1 MNGLILDS
9 LDPTYNLALEQH
21 LFDNLTPD
29 MPGWFLLWHN
39 GPSIIVGRH
48 QNTVQEVNQELV
60 QRFDLPVV
68 RRMTGG
74 GAVYHDAGNLNF
86 SFLQPHIA
94 AHTSAGS
101 GPLDFGV
108 FLRPIV
114 EALADLGFRAEFSS
128 RNDLIVGGRKV
139 SGSAQLR
146 RPHGVLHHGTLLVD
160 LDMDM
165 LSAVLTGAPDKYL
178 SKGISSIRSRVAN
191 LSEFLPGGD
200 AMARIKAALM
210 QRCASAVSELPASAV
225 TAATALAEARYRT
238 WDWNY
243 GNSPLFTASWRER
256 FAWGAVEC
264 CLEVRKGRIASC
276 RIFGDFFSQ
285 REGAELESLLC
296 GVRYDGEAVRA
307 ALADLSGEAWDSF
320 FAGCDAAQMRAFFCR
335 C

>member
-1 MNGLILDS
+1 MNGLLLDT
-9 LDPTYNLALEQH
+9 LDPAFNLALEQH
-21 LFDNLTPD
+21 LFDTLTPD

-60 QRFDLPVV
+60 RRFDLPVV

-86 SFLQPHIA
+86 SFLQPHNA
-94 AHTSAGS
+94 DHKSAGG

-114 EALADLGFRAEFSS
+114 EALAELGVVATFSS
-128 RNDLIVGGRKV
+128 RNDLTVAGRKV

-178 SKGISSIRSRVAN
+178 SKGISSVRSRVAN
-191 LSEFLPGGD
+191 LSEFLPGGG

-210 QRCASAVSELPASAV
+210 KSCASTVMELPTSTVAAASA
-225 TAATALAEARYRT
+225 LADFRYRT

-243 GNSPLFTASWRER
+243 GSSPVFAASWRER
-256 FAWGAVEC
+256 FGWGAVEC
-264 CLEVRKGRIASC
+264 CLEVRKGYVASC

-285 REGAELESLLC
+285 REVEELEALLC
-296 GVRYDGEAVRA
+296 GVRYDGAAVRD
-307 ALADLSGEAWDSF
+307 ALACLDDDVWDSY

>member
-9 LDPTYNLALEQH
+9 LDPAFNLALEQH
-21 LFDNLTPD
+21 LFETLTPE

-48 QNTVQEVNQELV
+48 QNTLQEVNQELV

-86 SFLQPHIA
+86 SFLQPRDA
-94 AHTSAGS
+94 SSSAS
-101 GPLDFGV
+101 ANKPLDFAF
-108 FLRPIV
+108 FLNPIV
-114 EALADLGFRAEFSS
+114 STLADLGIRAEFSS
-128 RNDLIVGGRKV
+128 RNDLTVEGRKV

-146 RPHGVLHHGTLLVD
+146 RPQGVLHHGTLMVD
-160 LDMDM
+160 LDLDM
-165 LSAVLTGAPDKYL
+165 LGAVLTGAPDKYL
-178 SKGISSIRSRVAN
+178 SKGIASLRSRVVN
-191 LSEFLPGGD
+191 LSEFFPGDD
-200 AMARIKAALM
+200 AMELIKNALMGRCATSQTALPAATKAA
-210 QRCASAVSELPASAV
+210 AI
-225 TAATALAEARYRT
+225 ALANARYRS

-243 GNSPLFTASWRER
+243 GTSPAFSARFRER

-264 CLEVRKGRIASC
+264 GVDVHKGCIATC

-285 REGAELESLLC
+285 REVSELEALMC
-296 GVRYDGEAVRA
+296 GLRYDGETLTA
-307 ALADLSGEAWDSF
+307 ALAEVDDATWENF
-320 FAGCDAAQMRAFFCR
+320 FAGCDAAAMRAFFSR